1 MSEPGSRR
9 GRAHDAQGAR
19 EAILNAAEEVF
30 AEHGFDG
37 ARIDA
42 IAKAAGYNKSL
53 IFQYFG
59 DKLGLYAR
67 VVRRA
72 DEEMSGLQVQ
82 MMASLRE
89 GGATVSA
96 DKFRALLR
104 TFMRVYFDY
113 LVSHPR
119 FARIL
124 LWEMA
129 EGWQTMAKIFSQR
142 DMDEIDQFRPFLDR
156 VRRAGLLRS
165 DFDPMAQIMMIEFLY
180 PCYLA
185 IIPLYRILLPDEE
198 LSSAIALER
207 ARDFIVEFIIHGMVA
222 DSVET

>member
-42 IAKAAGYNKSL
+42 IARVAGYNKSL

-59 DKLGLYAR
+59 DKLGLYAQ

-72 DEEMSGLQVQ
+72 DAEMSGLQSQ
-82 MMASLRE
+82 MMAAFNE
-89 GGATVSA
+89 EGATVSA
-96 DKFRALLR
+96 DKFKALLR
-104 TFMRVYFDY
+104 TFMCVYFDY

-142 DMDEIDQFRPFLDR
+142 DMDEIKQFKPFLDR
-156 VRRAGLLRS
+156 VRSAGLLRS
-165 DFDPMAQIMMIEFLY
+165 DFDPMAQIMLIEFLY
-180 PCYLA
+180 PSYLA
-185 IIPLYRILLPDEE
+185 IVPLFRLLLPGEE
-198 LSSAIALER
+198 LSSAAALER
-207 ARDFIVEFIIHGMVA
+207 ARDYIVEFIIHGMVA
-222 DSVET
+222 DPA

>member
-9 GRAHDAQGAR
+9 GRTHDAQGAR

-72 DEEMSGLQVQ
+72 DEEMSDLQVQ
-82 MMASLRE
+82 MMAALQEE
-89 GGATVSA
+89 GAAVSA
-96 DKFRALLR
+96 DKFKALLQ

-124 LWEMA
+124 VWEMA

-142 DMDEIDQFRPFLDR
+142 DMDEINQFRPFLDR
-156 VRRAGLLRS
+156 VRSAGLLRS

-185 IIPLYRILLPDEE
+185 ILPLYRMFLPDEE
-198 LSSAIALER
+198 LSSAVALER
-207 ARDFIVEFIIHGMVA
+207 ARDFIVEFIVHGMVA
-222 DSVET
+222 DPART